1 MTLLAWPDMAAERN
15 LYAIEVPHVA
25 SLYLT
30 HSWDGEVKGLKAAPR
45 EDRPY
50 VPIVFFAF
58 RIMVAMGNVRINR
71 AEFPDAGIDFS
82 RPNPPVVEFDIF
94 GERQFGSRKHADRHS
109 GFTL

>member
-1 MTLLAWPDMAAERN
+1 MYDGQLQNGD
-15 LYAIEVPHVA
+15 
-25 SLYLT
+25 SLPF
-30 HSWDGEVKGLKAAPR
+30 GELRHKHCTSIWKF
-45 EDRPY
+45 D
-50 VPIVFFAF
+50 

-71 AEFPDAGIDFS
+71 AEFPNSGIDFS